1 MKKEL
6 FSLMLLVST
15 IAGYAQ
21 KPISFS
27 KVIQKEGMT
36 AQQLYEASKNWF
48 ARTYVDSKVV
58 MRDDNPGKELTG
70 KGKLVFSTN
79 IMYSSI
85 QGYIGYLID
94 IQFKDG
100 RLKFTMS
107 DFRHDPSHEAKYDN
121 HMGVLVDSLPKD
133 LKNIG
138 IEGMNRKA
146 SYKYYFKNGVPLC
159 EKRFNELSKSLE
171 EFINKREE
179 TKDDW

>member
-1 MKKEL
+1 MKKVL
-6 FSLMLLVST
+6 FTLMLLVST
-15 IAGYAQ
+15 MACFAQ
-21 KPISFS
+21 KPLSFS

-48 ARTYVDSKVV
+48 ARTYVDSKAV
-58 MRDDNPGKELTG
+58 MKDANPGKELTG
-70 KGKLVFSTN
+70 KGKLVFPTN
-79 IMYSSI
+79 MMYSSI

-107 DFRHDPSHEAKYDN
+107 DFRHDPSNEAKYNN
-121 HMGVLVDSLPKD
+121 HMGLLVDSLPKD
-133 LKNIG
+133 LKDIG

-146 SYKYYFKNGVPLC
+146 GYKYFFKNGIPLC
-159 EKRFNELSKSLE
+159 EKQFNQLSKSLE
-171 EFINKREE
+171 EFIDKREE